1 MSNSNQLVAKAIDG
15 SEIVVSLVPSKK
27 MQNTREGF
35 IWVNVGLNILL
46 ESGREIELNQDRRS
60 FYTAL
65 NQMYY
70 LPYRV

>member
-15 SEIVVSLVPSKK
+15 SEIVVSLIPSKK

>member
-1 MSNSNQLVAKAIDG
+1 
-15 SEIVVSLVPSKK
+15 

-46 ESGREIELNQDRRS
+46 DSGREIELNQDRRS

-70 LPYRV
+70 LPHRV